1 MKNRYLRKLVTLS
14 MVGIAVS
21 VTGGASMASTPDRDI
36 TPPSHLQGD
45 PLAVDLY
52 CDPFLNDTVLCYA
65 IVYGGSEPYSYS
77 WIGAQPTGFSSSHAF
92 ADCYPG
98 QWAYV
103 ELLVTDSNGSTGG
116 AWKSFQC

>member
-1 MKNRYLRKLVTLS
+1 MKNRYLRILVTLG
-14 MVGIAVS
+14 MVGIATS
-21 VTGGASMASTPDRDI
+21 ATGGTSLASTPARGM
-36 TPPSHLQGD
+36 TPSYLRGD
-45 PLAVDLY
+45 PLAVELY
-52 CDPFLNDTVLCYA
+52 CDPFLNDTTLCYA
-65 IVYGGSEPYSYS
+65 TVYGGSEPYSYS
-77 WIGAQPTGFSSSHAF
+77 WIGAQQTSFDSSYAY